1 MFSFCSVPFGGVFG
15 KSSLRTSLTLNCPP
29 SYGVPA
35 GPVMRAWMS
44 EMSSSLGKTL
54 MSSSVSVWM
63 SIISLATRLST
74 TGAMFSIDID
84 AVAYRS
90 ALAPLRRKMQR
101 EREEKEEKEEKE
113 RGGRENGKIDREE
126 GRGAEG
132 AHPTRTRGTHSVAMT
147 RERVERERERRS
159 VWCASGDL
167 RVSNVPLNPNEKAAK

>member
-101 EREEKEEKEEKE
+101 EREEKEEKE

-132 AHPTRTRGTHSVAMT
+132 TPHKNKRHSLCGNDK
-147 RERVERERERRS
+147 REGGEGEREAEC
-159 VWCASGDL
+159 VVCEW
-167 RVSNVPLNPNEKAAK
+167 

>member
-101 EREEKEEKEEKE
+101 EREEKEEKE